1 MSHFMGGGGPVFVYG
16 SILTIF
22 WFHAKFVVLLMKKK
36 NQIPHFPPFSVP
48 PQNMKNNIPWPFE
61 LTKDTLQS
69 NISEVLEKVGTWG
82 GGGVLG
88 GDGLCRGG
96 GVKVKTSEIIY
107 LCSIYC
113 LLVFL
118 IYSFFLFVCFVLVW
132 FGLGWIFVYLLPE
145 YDSSAVS
152 SRLETGFSLLP
163 SSCLSVC
170 LSRSVQDLTV
180 SLLSHSMLVSLMSPG
195 SDSLSPFLRRWSP
208 SFRRRFNQS
217 FFPYERLRAGNRGR
231 GWGICEYL
239 LHFQPNNK

>member
-1 MSHFMGGGGPVFVYG
+1 M
-16 SILTIF
+16 
-22 WFHAKFVVLLMKKK
+22 
-36 NQIPHFPPFSVP
+36 
-48 PQNMKNNIPWPFE
+48 
-61 LTKDTLQS
+61 
-69 NISEVLEKVGTWG
+69 
-82 GGGVLG
+82 
-88 GDGLCRGG
+88 
-96 GVKVKTSEIIY
+96 KVKTSEIIY

-170 LSRSVQDLTV
+170 LSRSVRDLTV
-180 SLLSHSMLVSLMSPG
+180 SLLSHSTLVSLMSPG

-208 SFRRRFNQS
+208 SFRPEVESLLPQEVQPILLSIWKVEGGEQGEGVNIFFIFNLIINNDELKIHIHDLLYRVG
-217 FFPYERLRAGNRGR
+217 FV
-231 GWGICEYL
+231 EYYL
-239 LHFQPNNK
+239 YIYVISIEYCPPPL